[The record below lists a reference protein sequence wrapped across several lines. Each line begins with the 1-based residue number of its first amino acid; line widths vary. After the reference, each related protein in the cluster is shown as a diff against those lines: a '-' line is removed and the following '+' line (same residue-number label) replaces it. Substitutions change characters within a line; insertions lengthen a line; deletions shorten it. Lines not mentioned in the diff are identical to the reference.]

1 MSMQRRHNKGPSK
14 QYVAK
19 HAPVAGYPG
28 HNDPTEFNQTAK
40 VAQPVPPP
48 AAPVPSVGPMPDLA
62 GQAIAGDGSR

>member
-1 MSMQRRHNKGPSK
+1 MSMQRRHDKSPSK
-14 QYVAK
+14 KYVPK

-28 HNDPTEFNQTAK
+28 HDTQEFNQTAK